1 MNISKEAKVGLL
13 GVVALTMLYFGFN
26 FLKGSDWFSSSKRY
40 FALFDN
46 VGGLQPS
53 NAITLNGVQVGR
65 VNSTALLQERG
76 NMVLVELDINNNITL
91 RQGVKAILTSE
102 LLGGSGI
109 MLQMPTAGGTLPE
122 GDTIAS
128 AKEAGIQALLQEKA
142 LPVLQNVDSLA
153 SSLNKVVK
161 QFDKTGLALNKL
173 LATADQT
180 ASGVNAVVV
189 ANGAS
194 IAATMVSLKALSA
207 SLVETEKSLKPIM
220 GSMQATMGNLQTTTD
235 SLKALRLGQTLNQ
248 ANRAITSLQQTLA
261 RLEKGEGTAGKL
273 LKDEALYDNINRTI
287 VSVNKLMTN
296 FRQYPKRYVSISVF
310 GKKDKGPA
318 DSPADT
324 TSKY

>member
-26 FLKGSDWFSSSKRY
+26 FLKGSDLFSSTNRY
-40 FALFDN
+40 YVVFDN

-53 NAITLNGVQVGR
+53 NAIKLNGVQVGR
-65 VNSTALLQERG
+65 VNNTVLLQDRG
-76 NMVLVELDINNNITL
+76 NAVLVELDINNKIQL
-91 RQGVKAILTSE
+91 RKGVKAVLASE
-102 LLGGSGI
+102 LLGGNTI
-109 MLQMPTAGGTLPE
+109 LLQMPLTGNAIEE
-122 GDTIAS
+122 GDTIVG
-128 AKEAGIQALLQEKA
+128 AKEEGIQALLQEKA
-142 LPVLQNVDSLA
+142 LPVLQSVDSLA
-153 SSLNKVVK
+153 LSLNKVVK
-161 QFDKTGLALNKL
+161 QFDKTGFALNKL

-180 ASGVNAVVV
+180 ATGINGVV
-189 ANGAS
+189 AANSVS
-194 IAATMVSLKALSA
+194 IAATMANLKALSA

-248 ANRAITSLQQTLA
+248 ANLAVTSLQKTLA
-261 RLEKGEGTAGKL
+261 KLEKGEGTAGKL
-273 LKDEALYDNINRTI
+273 LNDQALYDNINRTI

-296 FRQYPKRYVSISVF
+296 FRQYPKRYVNVSVF

-324 TSKY
+324 TLKY